1 MGETNTRLGKVTPA
15 NWTGE
20 NKCDECADTGTLVAT
35 VKRHTMRLA
44 PDLTDAAANRKSQ
57 LPGAA
62 YSPRPM
68 RFFVEHQAGPSRTY

>member
-35 VKRHTMRLA
+35 VKRPTMGVTADFKDA
-44 PDLTDAAANRKSQ
+44 PVNRKSQ